1 MSEGGIIRGKIERR
15 REQREQRAQIERE
28 GVNKM
33 DEGKLR
39 AELSELEAILNKL
52 RKKRSRVRDRLHFD
66 PEAAGELSRLRRDE
80 KTVME
85 KIAELQT
92 KKGERHG

>member
-1 MSEGGIIRGKIERR
+1 MMEKELIE
-15 REQREQRAQIERE
+15 
-28 GVNKM
+28 
-33 DEGKLR
+33 
-39 AELSELEAILNKL
+39 ELKRLEAVLHEL
-52 RKKRSRVRDRLHFD
+52 RKKRSQVRGRLHFD
-66 PEAAGELSRLRRDE
+66 PEAAGELSRFRRDE

>member
-1 MSEGGIIRGKIERR
+1 
-15 REQREQRAQIERE
+15 
-28 GVNKM
+28 M

-66 PEAAGELSRLRRDE
+66 PEAAGEASRARRD
-80 KTVME
+80 ME
-85 KIAELQT
+85 TIKQRIIEINHALEGRKQ
-92 KKGERHG
+92 K

>member
-39 AELSELEAILNKL
+39 AELQGLIETLRELK
-52 RKKRSRVRDRLHFD
+52 KKRSRVRDRLHFD

>member
-1 MSEGGIIRGKIERR
+1 
-15 REQREQRAQIERE
+15 
-28 GVNKM
+28 M

>member
-1 MSEGGIIRGKIERR
+1 
-15 REQREQRAQIERE
+15 
-28 GVNKM
+28 M

-39 AELSELEAILNKL
+39 AELQGLIETLRELK
-52 RKKRSRVRDRLHFD
+52 KKRSRVRDRLHFD